1 MDLYRPALFVHVV
14 AIIGL
19 FATLAIEWVG
29 LRFLRRATSYE
40 QAREWT
46 RVWHLL
52 LPVGAPAILGAL
64 ASGMYLATS
73 LGVWSSGW
81 VAVAIPTMVL
91 VAVIGGTTAPA
102 RKRVEVAIGQNCGT
116 LPPDVARQ
124 LRQSRWVGASLRLRT
139 ALLFGVLFEMTVR
152 PEAGVV
158 AMVAIGLLGLAWDV
172 VTWS

>member
-19 FATLAIEWVG
+19 FAALAIEWVG

-52 LPVGAPAILGAL
+52 MPIGAPAILGAL
-64 ASGMYLATS
+64 ASGIYLATS
-73 LGVWSSGW
+73 LGVWNAGW

-102 RKRVEVAIGQNCGT
+102 RKRVDMAIGQHTGT
-116 LPPDVARQ
+116 LPTDVAHQ
-124 LRQSRWVGASLRLRT
+124 LRHARWVGASLRLRT
-139 ALLFGVLFEMTVR
+139 ALLFGVLFEMTVK

-158 AMVAIGLLGLAWDV
+158 AIVAIGLLGLVWGI
-172 VTWS
+172 VTRS